1 MTNCLYQKINSNKT
15 KHLLVENGLKILQTF
30 DSIQF
35 TGKIHF
41 EADGTQNYLA
51 FQRVQRYFKRVAG
64 IGCGNYILFWK
75 SKRFSDKDITAPTTT
90 HYSLNPELLSWQ

>member
-15 KHLLVENGLKILQTF
+15 KHLLVENELKILQTF

-35 TGKIHF
+35 TGKSNF

-51 FQRVQRYFKRVAG
+51 FQ
-64 IGCGNYILFWK
+64 
-75 SKRFSDKDITAPTTT
+75 
-90 HYSLNPELLSWQ
+90 